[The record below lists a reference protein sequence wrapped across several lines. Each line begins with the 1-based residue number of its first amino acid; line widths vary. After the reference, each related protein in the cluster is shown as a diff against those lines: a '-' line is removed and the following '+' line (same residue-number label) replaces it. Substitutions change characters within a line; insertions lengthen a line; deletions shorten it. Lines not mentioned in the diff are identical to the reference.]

1 MSNLYKPRIY
11 TKDIFTIDYNYLKKH
26 HIKYL
31 LFDIDNTI
39 AEVFKKEPS
48 IKTINLFNKLKKE
61 GFTIII
67 ISNALKKRASR
78 FANSLNVKYYY
89 LSSKPLKKTYL
100 KIIKENNLK
109 IEEIA
114 MIGDQIYTDILGA
127 NKLNILSIYV
137 DRLSSKES
145 IITKINRL
153 REQRLFKKTSII
165 KRGEYYY
172 E

>member
-1 MSNLYKPRIY
+1 
-11 TKDIFTIDYNYLKKH
+11 
-26 HIKYL
+26 
-31 LFDIDNTI
+31 
-39 AEVFKKEPS
+39 
-48 IKTINLFNKLKKE
+48 
-61 GFTIII
+61 
-67 ISNALKKRASR
+67 
-78 FANSLNVKYYY
+78 
-89 LSSKPLKKTYL
+89 
-100 KIIKENNLK
+100 
-109 IEEIA
+109 